1 MYNFSCALN
10 ESYAAQVTV
19 VGGGPAGVCAAI
31 AAARNGAKTLL
42 IESGNCLGGMAT
54 LGQVNPFMTCYDK
67 DGDNMI
73 IRGLFKEIV
82 DRLVARGAAIDP
94 GQVPAGSAFTS
105 YIVVGHNHVTPFDAE
120 TLKVVLDEMCC
131 EAGVQ
136 VLFHSTFVPP
146 VMEENRLTGL
156 VIMTKG
162 GLKLVKSDIVI
173 DCTGDADVAYR
184 SGVPCEM
191 GDEASGRIQPVT
203 MFFRI
208 DMIVVEG
215 NERYTEEQIIEAAG
229 VQKEQNLV
237 LLNKYK
243 VKQSIFDTLPYVET
257 VVINRKYP
265 DALILTVTECTAS
278 AALTGEN
285 GTWLMSD
292 KGKILERAAQIP
304 EGCARVTGCTLVEP
318 AVGAMAAFADE
329 DSYKFERLLTLLR
342 TAEDKQL
349 LSMIGEIDLSDGTAI
364 TFTYLDRFTV
374 KMPWD
379 ADIAY
384 KLGNVRTVVEQLEA
398 NQTGTINLMNDGRAD
413 FIPE

>member
-1 MYNFSCALN
+1 MASKRRNRRRRRGRASFPLRLLCLA
-10 ESYAAQVTV
+10 V
-19 VGGGPAGVCAAI
+19 VI
-31 AAARNGAKTLL
+31 AAFLGAL
-42 IESGNCLGGMAT
+42 
-54 LGQVNPFMTCYDK
+54 
-67 DGDNMI
+67 
-73 IRGLFKEIV
+73 
-82 DRLVARGAAIDP
+82 
-94 GQVPAGSAFTS
+94 
-105 YIVVGHNHVTPFDAE
+105 
-120 TLKVVLDEMCC
+120 
-131 EAGVQ
+131 
-136 VLFHSTFVPP
+136 
-146 VMEENRLTGL
+146 
-156 VIMTKG
+156 
-162 GLKLVKSDIVI
+162 
-173 DCTGDADVAYR
+173 
-184 SGVPCEM
+184 
-191 GDEASGRIQPVT
+191 T

-208 DMIVVEG
+208 NMIVVEG

-278 AALTGEN
+278 AALTG
-285 GTWLMSD
+285 D

>member
-1 MYNFSCALN
+1 MASKRRNRRRRRGRASFPLRLLCLA
-10 ESYAAQVTV
+10 V
-19 VGGGPAGVCAAI
+19 VI
-31 AAARNGAKTLL
+31 AAFLGAL
-42 IESGNCLGGMAT
+42 
-54 LGQVNPFMTCYDK
+54 
-67 DGDNMI
+67 
-73 IRGLFKEIV
+73 
-82 DRLVARGAAIDP
+82 
-94 GQVPAGSAFTS
+94 
-105 YIVVGHNHVTPFDAE
+105 
-120 TLKVVLDEMCC
+120 
-131 EAGVQ
+131 
-136 VLFHSTFVPP
+136 
-146 VMEENRLTGL
+146 
-156 VIMTKG
+156 
-162 GLKLVKSDIVI
+162 
-173 DCTGDADVAYR
+173 
-184 SGVPCEM
+184 
-191 GDEASGRIQPVT
+191 T

-285 GTWLMSD
+285 GTWLMSGE
-292 KGKILERAAQIP
+292 GKILERAAQIP
-304 EGCARVTGCTLVEP
+304 EGCARVTGC
-318 AVGAMAAFADE
+318 
-329 DSYKFERLLTLLR
+329 
-342 TAEDKQL
+342 
-349 LSMIGEIDLSDGTAI
+349 MIGEIDLSDGTAI

>member
-1 MYNFSCALN
+1 MASKRRNRRRRRGRASFPLRLLCLA
-10 ESYAAQVTV
+10 V
-19 VGGGPAGVCAAI
+19 VI
-31 AAARNGAKTLL
+31 AAFLGAL
-42 IESGNCLGGMAT
+42 
-54 LGQVNPFMTCYDK
+54 
-67 DGDNMI
+67 
-73 IRGLFKEIV
+73 
-82 DRLVARGAAIDP
+82 
-94 GQVPAGSAFTS
+94 
-105 YIVVGHNHVTPFDAE
+105 
-120 TLKVVLDEMCC
+120 
-131 EAGVQ
+131 
-136 VLFHSTFVPP
+136 
-146 VMEENRLTGL
+146 
-156 VIMTKG
+156 
-162 GLKLVKSDIVI
+162 
-173 DCTGDADVAYR
+173 
-184 SGVPCEM
+184 
-191 GDEASGRIQPVT
+191 T

-285 GTWLMSD
+285 GTWLM
-292 KGKILERAAQIP
+292 IP

>member
-1 MYNFSCALN
+1 MASKRRNRRRRRGRASFPLRLLCLA
-10 ESYAAQVTV
+10 V
-19 VGGGPAGVCAAI
+19 VI
-31 AAARNGAKTLL
+31 AAFLGAL
-42 IESGNCLGGMAT
+42 
-54 LGQVNPFMTCYDK
+54 
-67 DGDNMI
+67 
-73 IRGLFKEIV
+73 
-82 DRLVARGAAIDP
+82 
-94 GQVPAGSAFTS
+94 
-105 YIVVGHNHVTPFDAE
+105 
-120 TLKVVLDEMCC
+120 
-131 EAGVQ
+131 
-136 VLFHSTFVPP
+136 
-146 VMEENRLTGL
+146 
-156 VIMTKG
+156 
-162 GLKLVKSDIVI
+162 
-173 DCTGDADVAYR
+173 
-184 SGVPCEM
+184 
-191 GDEASGRIQPVT
+191 T

-243 VKQSIFDTLPYVET
+243 VKQS

-292 KGKILERAAQIP
+292 EGKILERAAQIP

>member
-1 MYNFSCALN
+1 M
-10 ESYAAQVTV
+10 
-19 VGGGPAGVCAAI
+19 
-31 AAARNGAKTLL
+31 
-42 IESGNCLGGMAT
+42 
-54 LGQVNPFMTCYDK
+54 
-67 DGDNMI
+67 
-73 IRGLFKEIV
+73 
-82 DRLVARGAAIDP
+82 
-94 GQVPAGSAFTS
+94 
-105 YIVVGHNHVTPFDAE
+105 
-120 TLKVVLDEMCC
+120 
-131 EAGVQ
+131 
-136 VLFHSTFVPP
+136 
-146 VMEENRLTGL
+146 
-156 VIMTKG
+156 
-162 GLKLVKSDIVI
+162 
-173 DCTGDADVAYR
+173 
-184 SGVPCEM
+184 
-191 GDEASGRIQPVT
+191 
-203 MFFRI
+203 
-208 DMIVVEG
+208 
-215 NERYTEEQIIEAAG
+215 
-229 VQKEQNLV
+229 QKEQNLV

-265 DALILTVTECTAS
+265 DALILTVTECSAS

-292 KGKILERAAQIP
+292 EGKILERAAQIP